1 MIKQF
6 IIATIISVISIA
18 SNAKAVAYLNLE
30 KPGDKIVLHDEQKRC
45 SGEFFDAMVTWQ
57 GRPLEACWRFVRT
70 PSGAGVHIK
79 DSEGDE
85 GLLPAAAFQPV
96 KDLQLERLL

>member
-57 GRPLEACWRFVRT
+57 GRPLKAYWRLLNVQ
-70 PSGAGVHIK
+70 GKGWVHIV
-79 DSEGDE
+79 DEEGDQ
-85 GLLPAAAFQPV
+85 GAIPAEDFVAP
-96 KDLQLERLL
+96 KTI

>member
-1 MIKQF
+1 MVEFNMIKQV
-6 IIATIISVISIA
+6 IVATLISIFSIA
-18 SNAKAVAYLNLE
+18 VNAKAVAFFDLQT
-30 KPGDKIVLHDEQKRC
+30 PGDKIVLHDEQKRC

-70 PSGAGVHIK
+70 PSGVGVHIK

-96 KDLQLERLL
+96 KDL